1 MRNSMKC
8 LTFSESEAW
17 LAPIGVT
24 IDGNRNLLPDG
35 PISSV
40 MTTMPKSALPLSR
53 LAQRIVYWVPHDI
66 ELLLWVSNWE
76 TEPYEPLVVFE
87 TLRRACGEFRPM
99 IEAPGHSFTQPNQG
113 EIAVLGGLMFLVM
126 AYSWEA
132 YLVARKNREFVFLG
146 DEHIVF
152 CSSDS
157 DRMQEVAEFREA
169 FRLKKI
175 KCITEA
181 WTQ

>member
-1 MRNSMKC
+1 
-8 LTFSESEAW
+8 
-17 LAPIGVT
+17 
-24 IDGNRNLLPDG
+24 
-35 PISSV
+35 
-40 MTTMPKSALPLSR
+40 
-53 LAQRIVYWVPHDI
+53 
-66 ELLLWVSNWE
+66 
-76 TEPYEPLVVFE
+76 
-87 TLRRACGEFRPM
+87 M